1 MGPPPPPRVEPGVL
15 WVGVA
20 EGLPPPA
27 STQFP
32 AWGSPTHGPC
42 RLPSCSALPGAP
54 QEVVPAQAH
63 EGPWDLHLLLHVH
76 SFLHTQKVL
85 ELHTGTC
92 GPLPGR
98 TPLRGELQAGGGG
111 DQHFPGGGVGPGR
124 ELGQVGWEGEMEGGR
139 GAWGRA
145 PGGQTHLARSRDFR
159 GFITDPGT
167 LTALPTRGTSSW
179 AAGLRSTPR
188 PPLSRA
194 PAAPASW
201 LIGPEDPS
209 SCRPVRSWGP
219 APSGSLKAR
228 CPLEPPRGSWRRGT
242 RGECWDS
249 AWQEW
254 RKQRAVWGRRPPS
267 PEASVPH
274 ADSTALLW
282 AQTGAECGAER
293 RAWT

>member
-1 MGPPPPPRVEPGVL
+1 MWAPPRGAWSPV
-15 WVGVA
+15 VGVA

-32 AWGSPTHGPC
+32 ARGSPTHGPC
-42 RLPSCSALPGAP
+42 RLPSCLALPGAP
-54 QEVVPAQAH
+54 QEVVPARAH
-63 EGPWDLHLLLHVH
+63 EGPWGLHLLLHVH

-85 ELHTGTC
+85 ELHTGTY

-111 DQHFPGGGVGPGR
+111 RSAFPWGWGGPRKGVGAGGLGGGDGGR
-124 ELGQVGWEGEMEGGR
+124 KGGLGQGTRW
-139 GAWGRA
+139 ADT
-145 PGGQTHLARSRDFR
+145 PGRSRDFW

-167 LTALPTRGTSSW
+167 LTASATRGTSSW
-179 AAGLRSTPR
+179 AAGLRATPR

-219 APSGSLKAR
+219 APSGGLKPR

-242 RGECWDS
+242 RGECWGS
-249 AWQEW
+249 AWREW
-254 RKQRAVWGRRPPS
+254 RKQRVVWGRRPLS
-267 PEASVPH
+267 PEAGVPH

-293 RAWT
+293 RART